1 MKRYIRAIEKL
12 SIAELAKYKNSV
24 VVATRRVVGSLGDS
38 TTRCYMCRYLLN
50 RMSNLDALNY
60 D

>member
-24 VVATRRVVGSLGDS
+24 VVATRRVVGV
-38 TTRCYMCRYLLN
+38 
-50 RMSNLDALNY
+50 
-60 D
+60 

>member
-24 VVATRRVVGSLGDS
+24 VVAIRRVVGAWAIQRPVV
-38 TTRCYMCRYLLN
+38 TCVVTC
-50 RMSNLDALNY
+50 
-60 D
+60 